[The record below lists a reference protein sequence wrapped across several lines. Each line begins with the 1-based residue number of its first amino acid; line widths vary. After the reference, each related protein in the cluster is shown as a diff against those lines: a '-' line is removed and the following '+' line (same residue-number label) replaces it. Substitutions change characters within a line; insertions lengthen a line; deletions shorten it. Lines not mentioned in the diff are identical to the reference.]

1 MLVSSALELIG
12 NTPLVRL
19 SGLETATG
27 VAAKLY
33 AKVEYFNPAGS
44 VKDRAA
50 LCMIE
55 QAEKSGLLA
64 AGGTVIEATSGNTGI
79 GLALVCALK
88 GYRLIVV
95 MPDTM
100 SVERRKMIAAYGAE
114 IVLTDGHLGMNGSV
128 EKAKE
133 LKAKIDGAFIPD
145 QFENEANALAHYAST
160 GKEIVADL
168 DGEVDVFVSAV
179 GSGGT
184 LTGTA
189 RYLKE
194 HCPAVK
200 IVAVEPKKSA
210 VLSGGKKGGH
220 GIQGIGAGFIP
231 SVLDTALIDGVECV
245 TDEDAFAWAR
255 TVAKTDGLFVGISSG
270 AALAAAIAQGK
281 LEENAG
287 KNIVVILADGGGR
300 YLSTPLIEGE

>member
-19 SGLETATG
+19 SGLEAATG
-27 VAAKLY
+27 AKAKLY

-55 QAEKSGLLA
+55 QAEQQGLLA

-114 IVLTDGHLGMNGSV
+114 IVLTDGRLGINGSV

-133 LKAKIDGAFIPD
+133 LQAQIPGAFIPD
-145 QFENEANALAHYAST
+145 QFENQANALAHYLAT

-168 DGEVDVFVSAV
+168 DGAVDVFVSAV

-184 LTGTA
+184 LTGTG

-194 HCPAVK
+194 RCPNVK
-200 IVAVEPKKSA
+200 IVAVEPAKSA

-245 TDEDAFAWAR
+245 TDEEAFALAR
-255 TVAKTDGLFVGISSG
+255 MVAKTDGLFVGISSG
-270 AALAAAIAQGK
+270 AALAAAIAQSK
-281 LEENAG
+281 VSENAD
-287 KNIVVILADGGGR
+287 KNIVAILADGGGR
-300 YLSTPLIEGE
+300 YLSTPLIEEK

>member
-19 SGLETATG
+19 AGLESATG
-27 VAAKLY
+27 AKAKLY

-55 QAEKSGLLA
+55 QAESDGLLQK
-64 AGGTVIEATSGNTGI
+64 GGTVIEATSGNTGI

-95 MPDTM
+95 MPDSM
-100 SVERRKMIAAYGAE
+100 SVERRKLIAVYGAE
-114 IVLTDGHLGMNGSV
+114 IVLTDGRLGINGSV

-133 LKAKIDGAFIPD
+133 LKAQIEGAFIPE
-145 QFENEANALAHYAST
+145 QFENHANALAHYLST
-160 GKEIVADL
+160 GKEIVDDL
-168 DGEVDVFVSAV
+168 GGAVDVFVSAV

-184 LTGTA
+184 LTGTG

-194 HCPAVK
+194 HCPGVK
-200 IVAVEPKKSA
+200 IVAVEPCNSA

-245 TDEDAFAWAR
+245 TDEESFAIAR
-255 TVAKTDGLFVGISSG
+255 LVAKTDGLFVGISSG
-270 AALAAAIAQGK
+270 AALAAAIAQSK
-281 LEENAG
+281 MSENAD

-300 YLSTPLIEGE
+300 YLSTPLIEEK